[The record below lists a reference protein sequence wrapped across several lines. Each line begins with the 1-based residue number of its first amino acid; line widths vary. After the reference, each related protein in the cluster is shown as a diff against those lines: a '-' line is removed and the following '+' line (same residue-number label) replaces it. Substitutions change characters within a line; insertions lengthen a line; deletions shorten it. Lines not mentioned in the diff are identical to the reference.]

1 MVSVGLVLL
10 SACAK
15 KQAAE
20 NPKILI
26 AKGWNN
32 FTLYE
37 FDQAVAKFTAA
48 ADAPE
53 IDDRLFALYGLATT
67 WNLRRPGED
76 PKKAVE
82 LYNRIIHEAPEHDLA
97 AWSLLALARMKHL
110 VPVGEDPD
118 YGEVRKAYQEVIRRF
133 PNHLAG
139 KEAFIYLN
147 SVLVS
152 SLTRE
157 DAKKAAADLEEYVKV
172 PSNTFAGPAYSLLA
186 VAYTTLG
193 IPEKRLESEILSLKN
208 TEVDPTNPFTEFSW
222 QYWNIAAIAEFDVGD
237 FDTARVYYNKLID
250 EYPTD
255 IRVYSA
261 KQALKR
267 MDGLEEKIRAEL

>member
-1 MVSVGLVLL
+1 MSLALL

-15 KQAAE
+15 KQMAE
-20 NPKILI
+20 EPKDLI
-26 AKGWNN
+26 VKGWND

-37 FDQAVAKFTAA
+37 FDQAVAKFTEAL
-48 ADAPE
+48 E
-53 IDDRLFALYGLATT
+53 TTNIDDRLFALYGLATT

-82 LYNRIIHEAPEHDLA
+82 LYDQIIREAPEHDLA

-110 VPVGEDPD
+110 VPVGEEPD
-118 YGEVRKAYQEVIRRF
+118 YTEVRKAYQEVIRRF

-147 SVLVS
+147 SVLIS
-152 SLTRE
+152 SLDPK
-157 DAKKAAADLEEYVKV
+157 DAKQAIASLEEYVKI
-172 PSNTFAGPAYSLLA
+172 PSNTFVGPAYSLLA

-193 IPEKRLESEILSLKN
+193 NSEKRLESEILSLNN
-208 TEVDPTNPFTEFSW
+208 TEVDPSNPFTEFSW
-222 QYWNIAAIAEFDVGD
+222 QYWNIATIAEFDVGD
-237 FDTARVYYNKLID
+237 FDTARTYYKKLIA

-261 KQALKR
+261 KQALQR
-267 MDGLEEKIRAEL
+267 MDRLEEKLRAEL